1 MAKLSISQAWDETK
15 AVLARDGKL
24 IGTVAL
30 ALFVLPGIVF
40 DLSLPDAPVGQFPPM
55 GPWVGAALVAVLISL
70 VCQLAII
77 RLAMGPH
84 ITVGESIVHGA
95 RRLLPYVAAFLLWV
109 LPLLIAIGALYGSIE
124 ANGEDA
130 SPAAALA
137 VIFLALV
144 GIYLGVRLMLM
155 PAVASTESTSPITIM
170 RRSWEMSSGNWW
182 RLFGFLLMF
191 AVGAVALLWAIGTI
205 VGLLSQLAFGSIE
218 RMSAGGLLVIIV
230 SQVVSAL
237 ISMVFFVM
245 LARLFTQSAKAA
257 QSSVPSS
264 GT

>member
-1 MAKLSISQAWDETK
+1 MTKLSISQAWDEAK

-30 ALFVLPGIVF
+30 ALFVLPGILF
-40 DLSLPDAPVGQFPPM
+40 DLSLPEAPAGQFPPM
-55 GPWVGAALVAVLISL
+55 GPWVGAALIAVLISL
-70 VCQLAII
+70 ICQLAII

-84 ITVGESIVHGA
+84 LTVGEAIVHGA
-95 RRLLPYVAAFLLWV
+95 RRFLPYVAAFLMWV

-130 SPAAALA
+130 SPASALGII
-137 VIFLALV
+137 VLALV

-155 PAVASTESTSPITIM
+155 PAVASAESASPVTII
-170 RRSWEMSSGNWW
+170 RRSWEMTAGNWW

-191 AVGAVALLWAIGTI
+191 AIGAVALLWAVGTV
-205 VGLLSQLAFGSIE
+205 VGLLSQLAFGSIA
-218 RMSAGGLLVIIV
+218 RFSAGGLIVIIV
-230 SQVVSAL
+230 SQAVSAL
-237 ISMVFFVM
+237 ISMIFFVM
-245 LARLFTQSAKAA
+245 LARLYTQSNRKPHP
-257 QSSVPSS
+257 SVPSS